1 MTVEMLPG
9 ICVKTVF
16 VEDQVVLGQV
26 WEPSE
31 KVQNVVFTVEGRAS
45 SRQLELTVEAKVVDK

>member
-1 MTVEMLPG
+1 MLPG

-16 VEDQVVLGQV
+16 VEDQVFLGQV

-31 KVQNVVFTVEGRAS
+31 KVQNIVFTVEGRAS
-45 SRQLELTVEAKVVDK
+45 SRQLELTVEAKVVNK